1 MVWLDG
7 KPTLVKTIAWPADDP
22 DLKWKGWNREKWSV
36 LDSQI
41 LFWRALLLEKPKTVI
56 YMADIAS
63 ARDTQVDTILLE
75 RVAELDYAAHCLV
88 IVPDVGFVTA
98 EWRSNS
104 GVYFRAHSQTGEF
117 LRERHCPAQAS
128 YGNLYVLG
136 TTVSL
141 CVTSTDPIPPNWK
154 NVFAPY
160 MHFLR
165 LDYRAGYTHDL
176 PQNLAAETILTWNAD
191 SGDLRMAKIPQIS
204 SAKIAHDAQFQYI
217 SSHKI
222 VLASNLANHC
232 GAVLSAFS
240 VNAGDEEEP
249 LMFYHGQHSNPE
261 CINNDLGQTS
271 TSTLSPIVVH
281 NHDSASRI
289 TIFKSELLL
298 GDIPSVATS
307 QDPSGLR
314 EVWYYP
320 NDARTLSFKV
330 PDFPCVATTRLLVYR
345 RDERAE
351 RPIIFVLDFDQ
362 TLLAALL
369 SKQPSERA
377 DWNAQLVDACAQV
390 KVVTRRFNIDV
401 EDQIWDAEYPWPQQ
415 APPEWEAHLD
425 TILKDDDNDDDEDID
440 DSDSD
445 DEALPSGLKYDE
457 APEEHRK
464 PVPFGYV
471 QTTLRVEGVTN
482 ARRLAITRQAVLEL
496 PEPTKNGRVFYF
508 D

>member
-22 DLKWKGWNREKWSV
+22 DLKWKGWNRENWSV

-41 LFWRALLLEKPKTVI
+41 LFWRALLSEKPKTVI

-63 ARDTQVDTILLE
+63 ARDTQVDTILLK

-104 GVYFRAHSQTGEF
+104 GVYFRAHSETGEF
-117 LRERHCPAQAS
+117 LRERHCPAHAS

-160 MHFLR
+160 IHFLR

-191 SGDLRMAKIPQIS
+191 SGDLRM
-204 SAKIAHDAQFQYI
+204 
-217 SSHKI
+217 
-222 VLASNLANHC
+222 
-232 GAVLSAFS
+232 
-240 VNAGDEEEP
+240 
-249 LMFYHGQHSNPE
+249 
-261 CINNDLGQTS
+261 
-271 TSTLSPIVVH
+271 
-281 NHDSASRI
+281 
-289 TIFKSELLL
+289 
-298 GDIPSVATS
+298 SVATS

-330 PDFPCVATTRLLVYR
+330 PDFPCVATTRVLVYR

-425 TILKDDDNDDDEDID
+425 TILKDDDDDDDEDMD

-445 DEALPSGLKYDE
+445 DEALPSGLEYDE

-471 QTTLRVEGVTN
+471 QTTLRLEGV
-482 ARRLAITRQAVLEL
+482 ADAERLAITQHAVIEIPEL
-496 PEPTKNGRVFYF
+496 GKNGRVFYF